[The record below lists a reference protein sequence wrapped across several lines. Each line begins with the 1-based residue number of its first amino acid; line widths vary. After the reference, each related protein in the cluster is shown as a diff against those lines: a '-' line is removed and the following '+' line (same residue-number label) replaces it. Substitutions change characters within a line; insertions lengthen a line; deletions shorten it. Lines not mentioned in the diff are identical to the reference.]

1 MASGT
6 FFPSIIILGTPK
18 SGTSSL
24 HEWLSAHPQIGE
36 GSEKEVRFLL
46 DAEEPLSRPD
56 GYAKTGVEGYSRYF
70 PDLATASKTYW
81 IDSSPTYY
89 YQKTA
94 LDVIAAREQLPFLG
108 LMYRR
113 PGARIHSYFQYA
125 VQNTGRLRRDMTFE
139 EFLQAAEQGEHGPLR
154 DTPGLSRVLDHSDY
168 AKYTKRWLERIPRDR
183 FFFLTFDEVIGNPLA
198 VVKRLCNQFDLDPA
212 FYDTYGFPQ
221 ENRTYYVKNPALHG
235 FTYKMAKALTLPAG
249 VRRTLRN
256 LYESV
261 NTREMKRDKD
271 DRTKELIA
279 ELDRRYAP
287 SVAQLEDLIGLD
299 LSAWRV

>member
-1 MASGT
+1 M
-6 FFPSIIILGTPK
+6 ILGTPK

-46 DAEEPLSRPD
+46 DSTEPLARPD
-56 GYAKTGVEGYSRYF
+56 GYAKTGLPGYRKYF
-70 PDLATASKTYW
+70 PELATSSKRYW

-94 LDVIAAREQLPFLG
+94 LDVISAREHKPFLG

-125 VQNTGRLRRDMTFE
+125 VQNTGRLPRDMTFE
-139 EFLQAAEQGEHGPLR
+139 QFLAAAAEGENGPLR
-154 DTPGLSRVLDHSDY
+154 ETPGLSRVLDHSDY
-168 AKYTKRWLERIPRDR
+168 AKYTKVWLERIPKDR
-183 FFFLTFDEVIGNPLA
+183 FFFLTFDEVTSNPLA
-198 VVKRLCNQFDLDPA
+198 VVKRLSAQFDVDPS
-212 FYDTYGFPQ
+212 FYDSYAFPQ
-221 ENRTYYVKNPALHG
+221 ENRTYFVKNPALHG

-249 VRRTLRN
+249 VRRTLRH
-256 LYESV
+256 LYERV
-261 NTREMKRDKD
+261 NTSEMRREKD
-271 DRTKELIA
+271 ERTKQLIA
-279 ELDRRYAP
+279 DLDRRYAP
-287 SVAQLEDLIGLD
+287 SVTQLEDMIGLD